1 MAQVNSALYRIAAD
15 LAGVMLTRPE
25 MQVASKPVKA
35 EIVDHERNDN
45 AVPAA
50 VIDTRKKCVVQ

>member
-1 MAQVNSALYRIAAD
+1 MYRIAAD